1 MPCDSRPFRPR
12 QTLAERKEEVRSV
25 VQKLEALLASKQVTA
40 KVGPQGAI
48 AFAGWSETDRAGIT
62 DACVYRR
69 IMASGSA
76 TSRQAIARAEALAGR
91 TVNKATVATGTH
103 SHDGGKSW
111 HHGH

>member
-12 QTLAERKEEVRSV
+12 QTLTERKAEVKSA
-25 VQKLEALLASKQVTA
+25 VQKLEALLASKKVLA
-40 KVGPQGAI
+40 RVGPQGAI
-48 AFAGWSETDRAGIT
+48 AFGGWDGDDRAGIT
-62 DACVYRR
+62 DACAYRR

-76 TSRQAIARAEALAGR
+76 TARQAIARAEMLAGR
-91 TVNKATVATGTH
+91 TVSKATVATGTH